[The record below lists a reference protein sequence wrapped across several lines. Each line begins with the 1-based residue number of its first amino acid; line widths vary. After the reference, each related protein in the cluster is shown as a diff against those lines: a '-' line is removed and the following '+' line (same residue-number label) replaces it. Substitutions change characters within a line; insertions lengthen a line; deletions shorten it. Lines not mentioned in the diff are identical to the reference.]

1 MRGGGSRLPRRS
13 YYPPRFEPLAAVD
26 YFLKLDG
33 IDGEST
39 DAKHKGELV
48 LESFGWGVSQSGG
61 ATGGG
66 GGGGGGAGKAQF
78 QDLVFVHRTSKAS
91 PGLFLACVTGRHL
104 KSAVLTARKA
114 GKPPLEFLTIKLGDV
129 VVSSV
134 QETGNVGEVPLET
147 ISLAFAKLE
156 IAYRP
161 QSATGKPAAELKAG
175 FDLKLNKP
183 V

>member
-1 MRGGGSRLPRRS
+1 M
-13 YYPPRFEPLAAVD
+13 AAVE

-33 IDGEST
+33 IEGEST

-48 LESFGWGVSQSGG
+48 LDSFGWGVSQSGVG
-61 ATGGG
+61 AGGAG

-78 QDLVFVHRTSKAS
+78 QDFVFVQRTSKAS
-91 PGLFLACVTGRHL
+91 PKLFLACVTGQHL
-104 KSAVLTARKA
+104 KTAVLTARRS
-114 GKPPLEFLTIKLGDV
+114 GKNPLEFLTITLGDV
-129 VVSSV
+129 LVASF
-134 QETGNVGEVPLET
+134 QETGVAGEVPLET
-147 ISLAFAKLE
+147 VSLAFARLE

-161 QSATGKPAAELKAG
+161 QSATGKPAPALKAG